1 MLAPTNT
8 FVISADQ
15 SVQAII
21 DSAPDNSRIVLKAG
35 IYREHLIIS
44 NKRIQLVAETPP
56 SFTATNTNTAPSFS
70 VVFDGNGAK
79 PAWNRGQSMI
89 QIENSRRVEQKDSG
103 DSFSTLISGIEIRNN
118 GDINSQGQSAGIT
131 VNASDVIIKG
141 NYLHDLQAH
150 DGAAISVQNNSRV
163 TAVNNFI
170 WNNQAKRFGA
180 IFDSKSEVGSIYSS
194 NNLKGNK
201 SAEGSAFYQD
211 FGTGFFLSN
220 LVQDGLSQQ
229 SASPVDSLPS
239 GESKGA
245 VMLRKGSTQS
255 IILNKFVNNKVISS
269 GKPHSGA
276 INIETEG
283 TTNNIL
289 LNTFIGNSVERSNNV
304 AANGET
310 GSGGAIG
317 VFNNSTPIIHYNL
330 FQGNRAGYGG
340 SAIASSEFSAPRII
354 SNLFIENA
362 TQFDVGDKG
371 VRTGAGTLFFENT
384 NRSEK
389 PVVISN
395 YFEANSA
402 GQAPDIYIGD
412 RSSADLKFNTF
423 SDSLAGPYNTVNNV
437 VNGSIIVNNGPS
449 YHVRMSANTFVPN
462 PPSSLPS
469 GVVNSLISAYYSGGI
484 QLDKNASSSYALPGA
499 QLFSNTPYSVNV
511 NSGQVFVLTPAIAV
525 DYRQSNQGVL
535 SDVNGYDRPSN
546 TLTGAYETS
555 RQSTTQE
562 MNVPVWRF
570 RKGYGAL
577 AHFYTANSQEKD
589 DLINVSQIQQNQGK
603 HVDWIFE
610 GQTTNFK
617 VSSDPLINYQPGGI
631 QQILSPVYRF
641 FNPLAGTH
649 LYTINSDERDSVLT
663 DLPHFKFEGIAYYAL
678 NSGGTPPAGGA
689 TLHRFFNVQ
698 SRSHFYTADTSEFQ
712 NVFANQSSLG
722 FKYDGQAFIPGM

>member
-330 FQGNRAGYGG
+330 F
-340 SAIASSEFSAPRII
+340 
-354 SNLFIENA
+354 
-362 TQFDVGDKG
+362 
-371 VRTGAGTLFFENT
+371 
-384 NRSEK
+384 
-389 PVVISN
+389 
-395 YFEANSA
+395 
-402 GQAPDIYIGD
+402 
-412 RSSADLKFNTF
+412 
-423 SDSLAGPYNTVNNV
+423 SLSLTTIHPHHHYHQL
-437 VNGSIIVNNGPS
+437 S
-449 YHVRMSANTFVPN
+449 Y
-462 PPSSLPS
+462 L
-469 GVVNSLISAYYSGGI
+469 
-484 QLDKNASSSYALPGA
+484 
-499 QLFSNTPYSVNV
+499 
-511 NSGQVFVLTPAIAV
+511 
-525 DYRQSNQGVL
+525 
-535 SDVNGYDRPSN
+535 
-546 TLTGAYETS
+546 
-555 RQSTTQE
+555 
-562 MNVPVWRF
+562 
-570 RKGYGAL
+570 
-577 AHFYTANSQEKD
+577 
-589 DLINVSQIQQNQGK
+589 
-603 HVDWIFE
+603 
-610 GQTTNFK
+610 
-617 VSSDPLINYQPGGI
+617 
-631 QQILSPVYRF
+631 LSP
-641 FNPLAGTH
+641 
-649 LYTINSDERDSVLT
+649 
-663 DLPHFKFEGIAYYAL
+663 
-678 NSGGTPPAGGA
+678 
-689 TLHRFFNVQ
+689 
-698 SRSHFYTADTSEFQ
+698 
-712 NVFANQSSLG
+712 
-722 FKYDGQAFIPGM
+722 